1 MIDGK
6 VMVIFQPSGRR
17 GEVPQ
22 GISLIEASR
31 LLGVDIEALC
41 GEKKVCGK
49 CVVRI
54 EEGFFEKYN
63 IQSSVTHVT
72 DWQEEEERKFI
83 NEERQAQGYR
93 LGCVTKLLG
102 DVLVFVPEES
112 RAGKQVVSK
121 AARDIHIEY
130 DPAVKTYYVEVDKPT
145 FEEPTGDFE
154 RICKGLERE
163 YGIRDLGIDIFTL
176 RTLPVAL
183 REGDWSVTVSVW
195 MDKEIIR
202 VLPGKKENHYGL
214 AIDVGTTTV
223 AGYFCNLATMEVI
236 DTVSLMNPQ
245 CKYGEDVMA
254 RITFHMTSEN
264 GLQRMSDDIIE
275 GLNWLIDQAI
285 KNTYP
290 PKKKVK
296 KPKGYEG
303 PDEFVEA
310 PEEGKTYLRLTREDI
325 EDITLGG
332 NTAMHH
338 ILLQLNPE
346 YVGLAPFP
354 PVIHHS
360 LDIKSRDLGIHIN
373 PSSYV
378 FVLPNEAGFVGADN
392 VGVLIAEEPYKHYQ
406 NQLIIDIGTN
416 GELVLGNMHKLISSS
431 CATGPALEGAQLS
444 YGMRAA
450 PGAIERI
457 KIDPDTHEV
466 DYKVIGRD
474 AWRKFSEPKEMKAKG
489 ICGSGILDVLAE
501 LYAAGIITKSGV
513 FSKEQKSN
521 RFRRNPDTNQPEF
534 VLAWAEE
541 TSIDKDVVITQKDIR
556 QIQLAKG
563 ALHAGCKLMMRRMG
577 LEKVDMVKIAG
588 AFGTHVDRTKALIM
602 GLFPDC
608 EIDKIQGVGNAA
620 GDGCRAAL
628 LNRRKR
634 IEANWCSRNV
644 EYIELTVEKDFQQQ
658 FMEAMQLPHMT
669 DPFPHLEGIVRD
681 EILHQVGTGPKT
693 VRAERYLKSSN

>member
-1 MIDGK
+1 MDSEK
-6 VMVIFQPSGRR
+6 AMVIFQPSGRR
-17 GEVPQ
+17 GEVPK
-22 GISLIEASR
+22 GTNLIEASR

-54 EEGFFEKYN
+54 EEGHFEKYG
-63 IQSSVTHVT
+63 VTSTMSNVSE
-72 DWQEEEERKFI
+72 WQEEEAKFI
-83 NEERQAQGYR
+83 TPERREKGFR
-93 LGCVTKLLG
+93 LGCVTKVKG
-102 DVLVFVPEES
+102 DLLVFVPEES

-121 AARDIHIEY
+121 AARDIHI
-130 DPAVKTYYVEVDKPT
+130 DHNPAVRLYYVEVDPPT

-154 RICKGLERE
+154 RVCRALERD
-163 YGIRDLGIDIFTL
+163 YGLKDLTIDLFAL
-176 RTLPVAL
+176 RALPNAL
-183 REGDWSVTVSVW
+183 RESWKVTVSVW
-195 MDKEIIR
+195 NEKEVIR
-202 VLPGKKENHYGL
+202 VRPGRNENAYGL

-223 AGYFCNLATMEVI
+223 AAYFCNLVTMEVV
-236 DTVSLMNPQ
+236 DTVSMMNPQ

-254 RITFHMTSEN
+254 RITFHMTTPD
-264 GLQRMSDDIIE
+264 GLKRMSDDIIE
-275 GLNWLIDQAI
+275 GLNDLIQQAI
-285 KNTYP
+285 ANTYP

-296 KPKGYEG
+296 KKRGEDG

-310 PEEGKTYLRLTREDI
+310 PEEGKTYLRLAAEDI
-325 EDITLGG
+325 EDITIGF

-338 ILLQLNPE
+338 ILLGLNPE
-346 YVGLAPFP
+346 YVGMAPFP

-360 LDIKSRDLGIHIN
+360 LDLKARDLCVKIN
-373 PSSYV
+373 PSAYM
-378 FVLPNEAGFVGADN
+378 FVLPIEAGFVGADN
-392 VGVLIAEEPYKHYQ
+392 VGVLIAEEPYKHEE

-416 GELVLGNMHKLISSS
+416 GELVLGNRHKLISSS

-457 KIDPDTHEV
+457 DIDPETKEV
-466 DYKVIGRD
+466 NYKVIGRE
-474 AWRKFSEPKEMKAKG
+474 AWRKYSEPKDMKAKG

-501 LYAAGIITKSGV
+501 LYRAKIITKSGV
-513 FSKEQKSN
+513 FNKKELKDCK
-521 RFRRNPDTNQPEF
+521 RFRINPDNRQPEF

-541 TSIDKDVVITQKDIR
+541 SSIDKDIVISQKDVR

-563 ALHAGCKLMMRRMG
+563 ALYAGCKLMVKRMG
-577 LEKVDMVKIAG
+577 LEKVDKVKIAG

-608 EIDKIQGVGNAA
+608 EIEMIASVGNAA

-628 LNRRKR
+628 LNVKKR
-634 IEANWCSRNV
+634 VEANWCSRNV
-644 EYIELTVEKDFQQQ
+644 EYIELTVEPTFQKD

-669 DPFPHLEGIVRD
+669 DKFPHLRGIVPD
-681 EILHQVGTGPKT
+681 EVLDQ
-693 VRAERYLKSSN
+693 